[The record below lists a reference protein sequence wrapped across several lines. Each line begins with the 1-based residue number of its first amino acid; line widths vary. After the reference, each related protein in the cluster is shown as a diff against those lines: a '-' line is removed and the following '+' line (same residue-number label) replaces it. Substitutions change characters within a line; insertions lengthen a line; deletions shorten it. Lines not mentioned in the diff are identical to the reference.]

1 MPDIEI
7 TRKCRTLIA
16 VEFPLEHTRRRL
28 PNGNW
33 RIDVEAWRWLQQ
45 MQLHGES
52 ISNCIIRVIIITL
65 HQRGCRNSSVALSAS
80 LNQTV
85 SLEENLEPWGKLEWR
100 RRQPDARSP
109 FLVKRMSW
117 SWFSAELVRV
127 RPTELEFWVKGSGAY
142 LALHDSVRSDGETMI
157 DGTSCSTLSDLRDKL
172 TFVPAGSSVGGWNRF
187 EGRAS
192 SVFAVHL
199 TSTRSD
205 HDANDISKIPP
216 ALYFENNNL
225 RATLQKLQ
233 SVLDGSGISD
243 HAYVETLGLLLL
255 WELRHAA
262 DPRHSH
268 LNPVRGGLTA
278 RQIRRLTEFIDA
290 QIPNEITISDLATL
304 TGLSHYHFI
313 RAFKNTV
320 GLTPYQYVLS
330 ERIRRARGLLSKP
343 ALSLGDVAL
352 AVGFSDASHLNR
364 VFRKFVGFTP
374 TAFRRELQQ
383 R

>member
-1 MPDIEI
+1 
-7 TRKCRTLIA
+7 
-16 VEFPLEHTRRRL
+16 
-28 PNGNW
+28 
-33 RIDVEAWRWLQQ
+33 
-45 MQLHGES
+45 
-52 ISNCIIRVIIITL
+52 
-65 HQRGCRNSSVALSAS
+65 
-80 LNQTV
+80 
-85 SLEENLEPWGKLEWR
+85 LEPWGKLEWR

-127 RPTELEFWVKGSGAY
+127 RPTELEFWVKGSAAY
-142 LALHDSVRSDGETMI
+142 LALHDSVRSDGETTI
-157 DGTSCSTLSDLRDKL
+157 DGTSCSTLTDLRDKL

-187 EGRAS
+187 EGRTS
-192 SVFAVHL
+192 SVFVVHL

-233 SVLDGSGISD
+233 SVLDGSGIND
-243 HAYVETLGLLLL
+243 HAYAETLGLLLL

-278 RQIRRLTEFIDA
+278 RQIRRLTEFVDA

-330 ERIRRARGLLSKP
+330 ERTRRARGLLSKP

-364 VFRKFVGFTP
+364 VFRKFVGVTP
-374 TAFRRELQQ
+374 TAFRRELHQ